1 MKSGIEMKE
10 NNIYGSGYAQYQSK
24 LDSDLVLKN
33 SEGIKKNG
41 IAENA
46 VYSYNTVELGGL
58 GPYGMNSINNLN
70 NNLVLDP
77 TFVQKNPI
85 NIKDK
90 SIGAGLTENKINTRT
105 HFNNNNY
112 SDSKMVNVKYNN
124 LGMPYNIID
133 KNYTMNNIS
142 MNKRFVKV
150 DDEINKNSVYPHYYR
165 SRSSGTHIK
174 NYYPNVNIKNNNGIS
189 LFEQGINDKNSV
201 YLLNNHNKNN
211 GTIYEQSPIINMG
224 KNIYENSFGLNINKG
239 MYTNPKTNTNIASSI
254 NRVNIM
260 GNYNLPN
267 VVEYKND
274 IFFPYGDKINN
285 TYTNYQNNMNNLI
298 VNPDKNMS
306 LRNTRLYKTSE
317 YHYNNPNKNDNSI
330 GINNICKIYN
340 TDDNNKDSKLIQNE
354 NSSEEYGFVA
364 NNKNINDY
372 KIYNNDSYRTQINS
386 MNKQY
391 APILK
396 TDCLR
401 ENNDSKILFN
411 NINSPIVYT
420 ETSGNIYKNIYN
432 EKEESIHDLCN
443 AKTIEVPNGDTH
455 HDHTELS
462 SEIFSYN
469 NINNFIKE
477 DASLGYMNSYSNG
490 KEVDKSEIEKDSE
503 KNENNNNISMSNET
517 IKINRKN
524 RNEFLEWKSHNRLLK
539 NIIASYNENTNIK
552 KHGLFNLLFDMYGYN
567 KNIFKNYLSNNDENE
582 IKNIMKDII
591 YELFEKKN
599 NKIIEKFLFL
609 KYLFNEY
616 GHTEYPNLISL
627 KNFKQIFRNYKNIFS
642 SKKIILFIFNCLDRG
657 RKYYI
662 TESDFI
668 IGMLACSPQMGND
681 ILDDAGKLRHQLIF
695 RAYDLD
701 RDGYLNSK
709 EMLVFLYHIYEL
721 SNDLKHL
728 ELKTDKNKLKDFV
741 ISERDKLM
749 NNNEKI
755 SYDCFYKLIVN
766 KQIEGTANLL
776 RSNCDVASVVKKYF
790 LYTYAKN
797 LIPEK
802 YIDGDDFFFIYSKN
816 KKNNEINNEAN
827 NIIGNQLRN
836 DSRYSHDTIH
846 FSTSSNNIL
855 DEDYNNFYM
864 LRRMNAYEGSGI
876 YTDITENASS
886 EQIDIDTFSKVDT
899 GKVLANLKEIE
910 TSVEKLAIETYNN
923 TKTVKKDEFLA
934 SVDQN
939 FEKSK
944 TNDINSAEK
953 ERNTFTDSQS
963 VELQTNSY
971 ETDYN
976 NIYGDEKDKIEIIKN
991 KANIKN
997 SKLGSMEHA
1006 VEESVGNMNELDAM
1020 GSDLRK
1026 ESNHF
1031 EKPNEET
1038 KINDDS
1044 YDNENL
1050 GVNDKNEINDSEGMN
1065 LNPNRLSISGFD
1077 KKCDT
1082 ILESGNETNMKHDE
1096 NLKADQNVED
1106 NIKSTDVVVEGNNS
1120 INKDDSILLV
1130 NSEKIKN
1137 RNVLP
1142 HFGKEEN
1149 CESNLKVKEIYDYDL
1164 IVDDKEKMENSIKEV
1179 VKEYRE
1185 KYITDHKLLTLNQD
1199 IAFKVF
1205 TTFYN
1210 ICYKKKREDYKNYF
1224 DIFRVCNY
1232 NDVLLLCDEV
1242 VKLFKLEDS
1251 LEFVNLPCK
1260 IFGDIHGN
1268 LFDIVD
1274 FFNMYNWP
1282 MHDNSN
1288 RIISLLKSEKDL
1300 ENVENGENNMNTKCV
1315 SNQNYMKYVFL
1326 GNYINRGELSLEV
1339 ICFLFSLKILFPR
1352 HIYLIR
1358 GNHENRLFNYIY
1370 GFYKDIEKKIKSNF
1384 NCLGKINYK
1393 DDVICA
1399 YSYEVFNR
1407 INDVLEFLPLSV
1419 LLDNEIL
1426 CIHSGIGDSIQNVK
1440 DYLNIE
1446 KPVIIPENVDR
1457 NNNNKSEILKK
1468 IIIDTLWSDPIN
1480 YLDDNDMT
1488 LLKSCKKYD
1497 IIPSS
1502 RGKITVKF
1510 GKHRLASFL
1519 KNNKIKMIIRGNECI
1534 PEGYKYDFNKKI
1546 LTLFSATNYCN
1557 KYKNN
1562 ASSALI
1568 VKKNKNITIFNQ
1580 ILKPE
1585 YENMNLNESNNK
1597 EKANVVCKNGE
1608 EDKLNKSEII
1618 QNENKSSHNFDHT
1631 KHEDISSKKS
1641 ENEYKEMENNNDLV
1655 DLKTSQFYDNKDSAN
1670 MINDDNAENVLADD
1684 TDVCEKKNDN
1694 LDDNDLMNEMLKVL
1708 SYEKNLD
1715 NCSDGKGEKG
1725 EYDKKKDNLFE
1736 SDTDKNGGNLL
1747 SENPC
1752 NDHIGSEE
1760 NMEYDK
1766 FYNNKENEIF
1776 NDFENYC
1783 NGKSMDD
1790 INKDLIKFDDL
1801 GMGKSE
1807 NNDIFLDEK
1816 KYEMMKDEMLEG
1828 CDYKIESNKYENEI
1842 IEDNFDKKSNELY
1855 KSRNSTN
1862 SRNNTN
1868 SIINSFFKNEKTIEQ
1883 NSSNIFLNYD
1893 EVNNSKENEDNF
1905 KNGNCSKMSSLSN
1918 ENIGKC
1924 YNIGGLNSMDEI
1936 DDELIYKR
1944 INYMMP
1950 PDLALTNKTQMKN
1963 GSYTREHN
1971 SATMRNTRNESN
1983 TMDSLNKAEMQH
1995 LPPDPQPQTKIS
2007 LQKSLDDLHDSQS

>member
-1 MKSGIEMKE
+1 MKNGIERKE
-10 NNIYGSGYAQYQSK
+10 NNIYGSGYAQYQNK
-24 LDSDLVLKN
+24 LDNDLALKN
-33 SEGIKKNG
+33 REGIKKNG
-41 IAENA
+41 IAENSM
-46 VYSYNTVELGGL
+46 YSYNTVELGGL
-58 GPYGMNSINNLN
+58 GPYGMSSIN
-70 NNLVLDP
+70 
-77 TFVQKNPI
+77 
-85 NIKDK
+85 
-90 SIGAGLTENKINTRT
+90 
-105 HFNNNNY
+105 NNNNY
-112 SDSKMVNVKYNN
+112 YGDSKMRNVKYNN
-124 LGMPYNIID
+124 LGMPYNMID

-150 DDEINKNSVYPHYYR
+150 DDEINKNNVYPHYYR

-201 YLLNNHNKNN
+201 YLLNDHNKNN
-211 GTIYEQSPIINMG
+211 NTIYEQSPIINTG
-224 KNIYENSFGLNINKG
+224 KNIYNNSFNMNMNKEI
-239 MYTNPKTNTNIASSI
+239 YTNPKTNITSSI
-254 NRVNIM
+254 NRGNIM

-274 IFFPYGDKINN
+274 MFYPYEDKINN
-285 TYTNYQNNMNNLI
+285 GYTNYQNNINNLI
-298 VNPDKNMS
+298 VNPDKNMN

-340 TDDNNKDSKLIQNE
+340 TDNKKDSKHIQYE
-354 NSSEEYGFVA
+354 NNSGEYDFVA
-364 NNKNINDY
+364 NNKNVNGY
-372 KIYNNDSYRTQINS
+372 KIYNNDSYETQINS

-391 APILK
+391 APVLN
-396 TDCLR
+396 TDCLGD
-401 ENNDSKILFN
+401 NNDSKILAN

-420 ETSGNIYKNIYN
+420 ETSGNLYKHIYN
-432 EKEESIHDLCN
+432 NKEENTHDLCN
-443 AKTIEVPNGDTH
+443 AKTIEVPNGEAH
-455 HDHTELS
+455 HDNTELS

-469 NINNFIKE
+469 NINNFVKG
-477 DASLGYMNSYSNG
+477 DTSLEYVNSYNNRKG
-490 KEVDKSEIEKDSE
+490 VDKSEIEKDSG
-503 KNENNNNISMSNET
+503 KNENNNISMSNET
-517 IKINRKN
+517 IKINQKN

-567 KNIFKNYLSNNDENE
+567 KHIFKNYLSNNDENE
-582 IKNIMKDII
+582 IKNVMKDII

-599 NKIIEKFLFL
+599 NKIIEKFIFL

-616 GHTEYPNLISL
+616 GHTDYPNLISL

-681 ILDDAGKLRHQLIF
+681 IFDDAGKLRHQLIF

-728 ELKTDKNKLKDFV
+728 ELKTDKNKLKNFV
-741 ISERDKLM
+741 INERDKLM
-749 NNNEKI
+749 KNNEKI
-755 SYDCFYKLIVN
+755 SYDYFYKLIAN

-802 YIDGDDFFFIYSKN
+802 YVDGDDFFFIYSKN
-816 KKNNEINNEAN
+816 KKNNEISKETN
-827 NIIGNQLRN
+827 NIIDSNLRN
-836 DSRYSHDTIH
+836 VSGYSHDTIH

-855 DEDYNNFYM
+855 DEDYNNFHM

-876 YTDITENASS
+876 FTDITENASS
-886 EQIDIDTFSKVDT
+886 EQIDIDTFSKVGT
-899 GKVLANLKEIE
+899 GKVLANLKEKE
-910 TSVEKLAIETYNN
+910 TSMEKLPIETYSN
-923 TKTVKKDEFLA
+923 TNKVKKNEFLA
-934 SVDQN
+934 SISQN

-944 TNDINSAEK
+944 MNDIHFDGK
-953 ERNTFTDSQS
+953 GRNTFTDSQS
-963 VELQTNSY
+963 VEFQTNSY

-976 NIYGDEKDKIEIIKN
+976 NIYGDEKDKNEIIKN

-997 SKLGSMEHA
+997 SKLGSMEHV
-1006 VEESVGNMNELDAM
+1006 VEESVGDMNELDTM
-1020 GSDLRK
+1020 GSDLKK
-1026 ESNHF
+1026 ESNNF
-1031 EKPNEET
+1031 EKTNEET

-1044 YDNENL
+1044 YANEKF

-1065 LNPNRLSISGFD
+1065 LNPNRLTISGFD

-1082 ILESGNETNMKHDE
+1082 ILENGNENNIKHDE
-1096 NLKADQNVED
+1096 NLKEDQDGENQIR
-1106 NIKSTDVVVEGNNS
+1106 NTDVVVEGSNN
-1120 INKDDSILLV
+1120 INKDDNILLES
-1130 NSEKIKN
+1130 NEKTKN
-1137 RNVLP
+1137 RDVLP
-1142 HFGKEEN
+1142 RFGKEEN

-1164 IVDDKEKMENSIKEV
+1164 IVDDNEQVENSIKDV

-1242 VKLFKLEDS
+1242 VKLFKLENS
-1251 LEFVNLPCK
+1251 LELVNLPCK

-1268 LFDIVD
+1268 LFDVVD

-1282 MHDNSN
+1282 MHDNN
-1288 RIISLLKSEKDL
+1288 NKIISSLKTEKEL
-1300 ENVENGENNMNTKCV
+1300 ENDENAKCAT
-1315 SNQNYMKYVFL
+1315 NQNDMKYVFL
-1326 GNYINRGELSLEV
+1326 GNYLNRGELSLEV

-1480 YLDDNDMT
+1480 YLDDNDME

-1510 GKHRLASFL
+1510 GKNRLSTFL
-1519 KNNKIKMIIRGNECI
+1519 KSNKIKMIIRGNECI

-1568 VKKNKNITIFNQ
+1568 IKKNKNITIFNQ

-1585 YENMNLNESNNK
+1585 CENMNLNESRNK
-1597 EKANVVCKNGE
+1597 EKANMVSKNGE
-1608 EDKLNKSEII
+1608 EDKINKSENV
-1618 QNENKSSHNFDHT
+1618 QNETKSAHNFDNT
-1631 KHEDISSKKS
+1631 KHEDIPSKTS
-1641 ENEYKEMENNNDLV
+1641 GNEYKEVENNNDLI
-1655 DLKTSQFYDNKDSAN
+1655 DLKAPQFYTNKDSTS
-1670 MINDDNAENVLADD
+1670 ICNDDNAENVLADD
-1684 TDVCEKKNDN
+1684 TNVCEKKNDN
-1694 LDDNDLMNEMLKVL
+1694 LDDSEIMNEMLKVL

-1715 NCSDGKGEKG
+1715 NCSDGKGE
-1725 EYDKKKDNLFE
+1725 EDENDKKQDDLLGSDTGKNDGNLFE
-1736 SDTDKNGGNLL
+1736 
-1747 SENPC
+1747 NPC
-1752 NDHIGSEE
+1752 SEHIGSEE
-1760 NMEYDK
+1760 KEEKEENMGYDENGDEYKGKDDSSEKNESEENHDHDK

-1790 INKDLIKFDDL
+1790 INKDLTKFDNF
-1801 GMGKSE
+1801 GMEKNE
-1807 NNDIFLDEK
+1807 HNNIFFDEK
-1816 KYEMMKDEMLEG
+1816 KYEMMKDEILEG
-1828 CDYKIESNKYENEI
+1828 CDYKIESDKYADKI
-1842 IEDNFDKKSNELY
+1842 IEENFDEKNNELC
-1855 KSRNSTN
+1855 KSRNSTNSRN

-1868 SIINSFFKNEKTIEQ
+1868 SIINTFFKNEKTIEQ
-1883 NSSNIFLNYD
+1883 SSSNIFLNYD
-1893 EVNNSKENEDNF
+1893 EVNNLKENEDNF
-1905 KNGNCSKMSSLSN
+1905 KNGNGSKISSLSN

-1924 YNIGGLNSMDEI
+1924 YNIKGLNSMDEI
-1936 DDELIYKR
+1936 DDGLVYKR

-1963 GSYTREHN
+1963 GSYNREHN
-1971 SATMRNTRNESN
+1971 LATMRNTRNESN
-1983 TMDSLNKAEMQH
+1983 TMDSLNKVEMQH
-1995 LPPDPQPQTKIS
+1995 LPPDPQPQTKLS

>member
-1 MKSGIEMKE
+1 MKE
-10 NNIYGSGYAQYQSK
+10 NNIYGSGYAQCQNK

-41 IAENA
+41 IAENG
-46 VYSYNTVELGGL
+46 VYSYKTVELGGL
-58 GPYGMNSINNLN
+58 GAYGMNSMD

-77 TFVQKNPI
+77 SFVQKNPI

-90 SIGAGLTENKINTRT
+90 IIGGGLAENKINTRT
-105 HFNNNNY
+105 YFNNNNNY
-112 SDSKMVNVKYNN
+112 SDSKMVDIKYNN
-124 LGMPYNIID
+124 FGMPYNIID

-150 DDEINKNSVYPHYYR
+150 EDEINKNSVYPHYYR

-201 YLLNNHNKNN
+201 YLLNNYNKNN

-224 KNIYENSFGLNINKG
+224 KTIYDNSFGLNINKG
-239 MYTNPKTNTNIASSI
+239 MYTKTNTNIPSSI
-254 NRVNIM
+254 NRVNAI
-260 GNYNLPN
+260 GNYNVPN

-274 IFFPYGDKINN
+274 ILFPYGDKINN

-340 TDDNNKDSKLIQNE
+340 TDNKKDFKPIQYE
-354 NSSEEYGFVA
+354 NGLEEYSFVE
-364 NNKNINDY
+364 NNKNISDY
-372 KIYNNDSYRTQINS
+372 KIYNNDSYGTQINS
-386 MNKQY
+386 INKQY
-391 APILK
+391 GPILK
-396 TDCLR
+396 TDSLG
-401 ENNDSKILFN
+401 ENNDGKILFN

-420 ETSGNIYKNIYN
+420 ERSGNIYKNIYN
-432 EKEESIHDLCN
+432 EKEENIHDLCN
-443 AKTIEVPNGDTH
+443 TKTIEVSNEETH

-469 NINNFIKE
+469 NINNFIKG
-477 DASLGYMNSYSNG
+477 DTSLEYMNSYSNRKG
-490 KEVDKSEIEKDSE
+490 VDKSEIEKDSE
-503 KNENNNNISMSNET
+503 KNENTNISMSNET
-517 IKINRKN
+517 IKINKKN

-539 NIIASYNENTNIK
+539 NIIGSYNENTNIK

-582 IKNIMKDII
+582 IKNVMKDII
-591 YELFEKKN
+591 YELFENNN
-599 NKIIEKFLFL
+599 NKIIEKFIFL

-642 SKKIILFIFNCLDRG
+642 SKKIVLFIFNCLDRG

-681 ILDDAGKLRHQLIF
+681 ILDDTGKLRHQLIF

-749 NNNEKI
+749 KNNEKI
-755 SYDCFYKLIVN
+755 SYDYFYKLIVN
-766 KQIEGTANLL
+766 KQIEGTTNLL

-802 YIDGDDFFFIYSKN
+802 YVDGDDFFFINSKN
-816 KKNNEINNEAN
+816 KKNNETNNMIDN
-827 NIIGNQLRN
+827 KLKN

-876 YTDITENASS
+876 YTDITENISS

-923 TKTVKKDEFLA
+923 TKKVKKDEFLA
-934 SVDQN
+934 SIDQN

-944 TNDINSAEK
+944 TNDIHSVEK
-953 ERNTFTDSQS
+953 ERDTFMDSQS
-963 VELQTNSY
+963 VEFQTNSY

-991 KANIKN
+991 KVNIKN
-997 SKLGSMEHA
+997 SKLGSMEYG
-1006 VEESVGNMNELDAM
+1006 VKESVGNMNELDAT

-1026 ESNHF
+1026 ESTYF

-1044 YDNENL
+1044 YVNENL
-1050 GVNDKNEINDSEGMN
+1050 RVNDKNEINDFECIN
-1065 LNPNRLSISGFD
+1065 LNPNRLSISSFD

-1082 ILESGNETNMKHDE
+1082 ILESRKENNMKDDE
-1096 NLKADQNVED
+1096 NLKADKNMED
-1106 NIKSTDVVVEGNNS
+1106 NVRNTDVVVKSN
-1120 INKDDSILLV
+1120 DSTLLV

-1164 IVDDKEKMENSIKEV
+1164 IGDDKEKMENSIKEV

-1242 VKLFKLEDS
+1242 VKLFKLENS

-1274 FFNMYNWP
+1274 FFNLYNWP
-1282 MHDNSN
+1282 MHDNNN
-1288 RIISLLKSEKDL
+1288 RIISSLKCEKGL
-1300 ENVENGENNMNTKCV
+1300 ENGENNMSNKCV
-1315 SNQNYMKYVFL
+1315 TNQNYMKYVFL
-1326 GNYINRGELSLEV
+1326 GNYLNRGELSLEV

-1446 KPVIIPENVDR
+1446 KPIIIPENVDR

-1510 GKHRLASFL
+1510 GKYRLSSFL

-1568 VKKNKNITIFNQ
+1568 IKKNKNITIFNQ

-1585 YENMNLNESNNK
+1585 CENINLNESHNK
-1597 EKANVVCKNGE
+1597 EKANIVSKNLE

-1618 QNENKSSHNFDHT
+1618 QNENKTANNFDHT

-1641 ENEYKEMENNNDLV
+1641 ENENKETENNNDLIEP
-1655 DLKTSQFYDNKDSAN
+1655 QFYANKDSEN
-1670 MINDDNAENVLADD
+1670 MSNDDNAENVLADG

-1694 LDDNDLMNEMLKVL
+1694 LNDNNLMNEMLKVL

-1715 NCSDGKGEKG
+1715 NCSDGNGEKD
-1725 EYDKKKDNLFE
+1725 EYDKKQDNLLE
-1736 SDTDKNGGNLL
+1736 SDTDKNGGNPLF
-1747 SENPC
+1747 ENPC
-1752 NDHIGSEE
+1752 SEDIGIEE
-1760 NMEYDK
+1760 NEEKEKKEEKEESMTYDK

-1783 NGKSMDD
+1783 NGKSVDD
-1790 INKDLIKFDDL
+1790 MTKFDDL

-1816 KYEMMKDEMLEG
+1816 KYEVMKDEILEG
-1828 CDYKIESNKYENEI
+1828 CDYKIESDKYADEI
-1842 IEDNFDKKSNELY
+1842 MEESFDK

-1868 SIINSFFKNEKTIEQ
+1868 SIINSFFKNKKTIEQ

-1905 KNGNCSKMSSLSN
+1905 KNGNCSKKSSLSN

-1924 YNIGGLNSMDEI
+1924 YNIEGLNSMDEI

-1983 TMDSLNKAEMQH
+1983 TMDSINKAEMQH

-2007 LQKSLDDLHDSQS
+2007 LQKSLDDLHDSQY